1 MKIFFGCSTSQ
12 MDSYRDLYLK
22 IRQVIIDEGH
32 ILTRDWLPLA
42 INAIKRKETAYNTKA
57 AYKKILRAIN
67 DADLLIIDDTA
78 SGFST
83 GHEITLG
90 IFRQKPTLVLWH
102 QSKKRMFD
110 RRMIH
115 GLDSPYL
122 VTSYYTEKK
131 LKGIILKFIKQF
143 SHATKKHRFHLVID
157 EVERN
162 YIDWAKFQE
171 GKSRTE
177 LIREAIR
184 EKITQ
189 DKKYQDYLE
198 KFE

>member
-12 MDSYRDLYLK
+12 MATYKDLYLK
-22 IRQVIIDEGH
+22 IRDVIIDDGH

-42 INAIKRKETAYNTKA
+42 INAIKHKEKAYNTKS
-57 AYKKILRAIN
+57 AYRSIVKAIH

-90 IFRQKPTLVLWH
+90 IMRSKPTLVLWH
-102 QSKKRMFD
+102 ESKKRMFD
-110 RRMIH
+110 KRMIH
-115 GLDSPYL
+115 GIDSPYL
-122 VTSYYTEKK
+122 VTAYYTENN
-131 LKGIILKFIKQF
+131 LEGIILKFIRQF
-143 SHATKKHRFHLVID
+143 SNATMKHRFHLVID

-162 YIDWAKFQE
+162 YIDWAKFQQ

-177 LIREAIR
+177 VIREAIR
-184 EKITQ
+184 EKIAQ
-189 DKKYQDYLE
+189 DKKYQNYLGRS
-198 KFE
+198 

>member
-12 MDSYRDLYLK
+12 MDTYKDLYLK
-22 IRQVIIDEGH
+22 IREIIIDEGH

-42 INAIKRKETAYNTKA
+42 IRALRQKEKAYNTKS
-57 AYKKILRAIN
+57 AYRDIMKAIN

-102 QSKKRMFD
+102 ESKKRMFE

-115 GLDSPYL
+115 GIDSPYL
-122 VTSYYTEKK
+122 VTAYYTEKN
-131 LKGIILKFIKQF
+131 LGEIILKFIKQF
-143 SHATKKHRFHLVID
+143 SNATKKHRFHLVID

-162 YIDWAKFQE
+162 YIDWAKFSQ
-171 GKSRTE
+171 GKSRTKV
-177 LIREAIR
+177 IREAIR
-184 EKITQ
+184 EKIET
-189 DKKYQDYLE
+189 DKNYQDYLGE
-198 KFE
+198 IE